1 MPYIG
6 PDGRV
11 TERRSPWRWSIIS
24 DFFQGVYDF
33 LALFVVAMV
42 NPPQLQAGVS
52 QHCKL
57 FHLERTIVTM
67 PCTFQSHNHPSF
79 SFLHLILDL
88 YFCHDLIAIRR
99 AKQITHSVIKDVPI
113 AVPALLVVVVV
124 VVAHHWAA
132 VVTFEAFKTYKGRL
146 VHLPEVGEVPNA
158 IEDES
163 PFNS

>member
-1 MPYIG
+1 MP
-6 PDGRV
+6 
-11 TERRSPWRWSIIS
+11 W
-24 DFFQGVYDF
+24 
-33 LALFVVAMV
+33 
-42 NPPQLQAGVS
+42 
-52 QHCKL
+52 
-57 FHLERTIVTM
+57 
-67 PCTFQSHNHPSF
+67 TFRSHNHHSF

-88 YFCHDLIAIRR
+88 YVSHDPIAIRR

-113 AVPALLVVVVV
+113 AVPAQVV